1 MIKSI
6 SVGKRGIGKGIL
18 GIGNKTDFKTKIT
31 V

>member
-6 SVGKRGIGKGIL
+6 SVGKRGIEKGIL
-18 GIGNKTDFKTKIT
+18 GTGNKRDFKTKII